1 MGSHFFLAVLL
12 GKKRLTL
19 LTIVTKHFLRPK
31 QSYDEFLMTDD
42 WFKNNFGGQQ
52 IYFIYSTSLL
62 LPKDTLRAVALAHE
76 LSNSNVNYGKLP

>member
-1 MGSHFFLAVLL
+1 MM
-12 GKKRLTL
+12 
-19 LTIVTKHFLRPK
+19 
-31 QSYDEFLMTDD
+31 MTDD

-52 IYFIYSTSLL
+52 IYLIYSTSLS